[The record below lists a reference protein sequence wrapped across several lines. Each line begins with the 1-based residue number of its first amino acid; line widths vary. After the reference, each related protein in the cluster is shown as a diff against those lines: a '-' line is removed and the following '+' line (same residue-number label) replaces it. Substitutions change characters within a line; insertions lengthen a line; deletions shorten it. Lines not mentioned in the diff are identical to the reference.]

1 MIASLL
7 TGILCVFSSL
17 DFTTALA
24 PGNVA
29 LRTRN
34 APGTTDKDTINAV
47 GHALNMA
54 TLKSRGNKVYS
65 MNKTSLAKSWTGANL
80 FVSGESGSTDET
92 SSSDVTAA
100 IEIICSTCYV
110 DGSVSGALT
119 LTGGFNL
126 NDTITEVTSDVKNVT
141 EQVIDQLK
149 DYVEST
155 LEDIVTNDADDI
167 SWPTID
173 VDLNME
179 DTLSGLPDAQIQF
192 KFDNLELYLE
202 LDIKLSTETTY
213 ALNLFTSDT
222 PVGFEVPGVDAGAI
236 FSVSLILIADAEID
250 IGTGIHIKL
259 DDGLAFDMEMFSSN
273 VSSFTMPGGVYEFL
287 PVTIAGNGSIQ
298 AILSLE
304 ASLGVN
310 VYSTK
315 EDLLDTSFSAGVG
328 ADIFAY
334 VADFQLEVDGST
346 TADDG
351 DCELAAIAE
360 YTMAV
365 GAAAGATVAIDAIAW
380 GPSPNTTIPVWYTTL
395 ASVCATSKTSTA
407 TTSAVITARAEL
419 DARDDSTTTTISTTE
434 TYTIINCQ
442 SQGLVNCPVTLQSTT
457 STERVITSTVTVQSG
472 SSATFPA
479 TTISSVTST
488 VEFGTNV
495 RSLRATAG
503 SPTSYNPSTATGSTG
518 GSILDGTTDGTSNK
532 LIIGLSVGLGL
543 PFLAALIV
551 GVGLYIAKRKKYALV
566 APQAEATT
574 EYSPSMSYDSPP
586 MPGTPGIGK
595 DATRVYTTES

>member
-1 MIASLL
+1 MIVSLL

-34 APGTTDKDTINAV
+34 APGTTDKDTIYAV
-47 GHALNMA
+47 SHALNKA

-80 FVSGESGSTDET
+80 FLSGESIDDT

-100 IEIICSTCYV
+100 IGIKCSTCYV
-110 DGSVSGALT
+110 DGSVSGDLT

-126 NDTITEVTSDVKNVT
+126 NDTITEVESDVKNVT
-141 EQVIDQLK
+141 DQVIDQLK
-149 DYVEST
+149 NYVKST
-155 LEDIVTNDADDI
+155 IEDIATDDVDDI

-173 VDLNME
+173 VDMNME
-179 DTLSGLPDAQIQF
+179 DTLSGLPNAQIQF

-202 LDIKLSTETTY
+202 LDIKLSAETTY
-213 ALNLFTSDT
+213 TLNLFTSDT

-259 DDGLAFDMEMFSSN
+259 DDGLAFDLDMFSSN
-273 VSSFTMPGGVYEFL
+273 VSSVTMPGGVYEFL

-298 AILSLE
+298 AILSLQ

-310 VYSTK
+310 VYSK
-315 EDLLDTSFSAGVG
+315 QEDLLDTSFSAGVG

-351 DCELAAIAE
+351 DCELAVVAE

-395 ASVCATSKTSTA
+395 ASICATSKTSSA

-419 DARDDSTTTTISTTE
+419 GARDDSTTTTISTTE
-434 TYTIINCQ
+434 SYTIVNCQ

-503 SPTSYNPSTATGSTG
+503 SPTSYDPSTATDSTG
-518 GSILDGTTDGTSNK
+518 GIILDGTTDGTSNK

-551 GVGLYIAKRKKYALV
+551 GVGLYIAKRKKYSLV

-586 MPGTPGIGK
+586 MPGTPETGK